1 MISKE
6 RHFYFLLAGL
16 LIALLVTPTASQHFP
31 GAAGLMLTVTL
42 LVSVVSLSASKYIY
56 RAAWL
61 LVGSKVLLSVYV
73 YFHPTFW
80 IYIAEAII
88 MVTFFVLATVFAF
101 RLVLEDRK
109 VDFNRIAG
117 AISIYLLIGLIWA
130 SFYFFLYLMDPQS
143 IHGLPE
149 TSASGAD
156 LFNTVYIELLYF
168 SYVTLTTLG
177 YGDITPVSRAAQSL
191 AYVEA
196 IAGVMYVAVLVAS
209 LISSFG
215 EKRVTRS

>member
-1 MISKE
+1 MISRE
-6 RHFYFLLAGL
+6 HHFYFLLAGL

-31 GAAGLMLTVTL
+31 GTAGLMLTVTL

-73 YFHPTFW
+73 YFYPTFW

-88 MVTFFVLATVFAF
+88 MATFFILATVFAF
-101 RLVLEDRK
+101 RLVVEDRQ

-117 AISIYLLIGLIWA
+117 AVSIYMLIGLIWA
-130 SFYFFLYLMDPQS
+130 SFYFFLYLIDPQS
-143 IHGLPE
+143 IRGLPE
-149 TSASGAD
+149 TSAGDAG

-168 SYVTLTTLG
+168 SYVTLSTLG

-209 LISSFG
+209 LVSSFG
-215 EKRVTRS
+215 AKRVTRS